1 LIPEENVFFS
11 SQTGIPKHEK
21 KDYRNLSDMPV
32 NKIFEYATVENKKQ
46 EYKKDVRSKY
56 GDMVKIEKKKKEI
69 A

>member
-1 LIPEENVFFS
+1 
-11 SQTGIPKHEK
+11 
-21 KDYRNLSDMPV
+21 MPV